1 MEFFYYLLP
10 RNFYTNILNYKM
22 VNQVNKK
29 FLKSSHFISNL
40 KLCEIRMI
48 DNSKFPWIIL
58 IPKRKKISDISEL
71 NKKDR
76 SLLMD
81 EIVYCSNLMKKIF
94 KTSKLNVE
102 KIGNIVPQLHIHII
116 ARKKTDITWPL
127 SVWVTKSK
135 PYTKKNLRFV
145 INKISEGFS
154 KKKR

>member
-1 MEFFYYLLP
+1 
-10 RNFYTNILNYKM
+10 
-22 VNQVNKK
+22 
-29 FLKSSHFISNL
+29 
-40 KLCEIRMI
+40 
-48 DNSKFPWIIL
+48 
-58 IPKRKKISDISEL
+58 
-71 NKKDR
+71 
-76 SLLMD
+76 MD

-116 ARKKTDITWPL
+116 ARKKTDTTWPL

-135 PYTKKNLRFV
+135 PYTEKNLRFV